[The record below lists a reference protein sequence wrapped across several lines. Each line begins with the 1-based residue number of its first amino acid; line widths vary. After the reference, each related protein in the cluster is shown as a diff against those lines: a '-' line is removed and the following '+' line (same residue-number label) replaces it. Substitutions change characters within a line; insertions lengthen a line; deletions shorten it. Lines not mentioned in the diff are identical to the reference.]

1 MICHKELNANKASG
15 LDGIT
20 KTEYE
25 LNLQENIA
33 ELARKLQNMSYIP
46 SPAKRIYIPKA
57 NGKMRGLVIANYED
71 KIVQLALKKTIEQI
85 YETKFTSDMFGFRPN
100 RGCHDA
106 LKSLNRN
113 IENGKVSYVVDAD
126 IKGYFDHINHEWL
139 IKCVEQHIK
148 DSRIIRMIKRFLKAG
163 IIENTVKLQ
172 TTEGTPQ
179 GSILSPVLANIY
191 IVLCNCLMV

>member
-1 MICHKELNANKASG
+1 MNSTMVETKLARIAQISKEKPKEVFTSLYHLINEELLMICHKELNANKASG

-46 SPAKRIYIPKA
+46 PPVKRKYIPKA
-57 NGKMRGLVIANYED
+57 NGKMRGLAIANYED
-71 KIVQLALKKTIEQI
+71 KIVQLALKKIIEPI
-85 YETKFTSDMFGFRPN
+85 YEPKFTSDMFGFRSN

-126 IKGYFDHINHEWL
+126 IKAYVG
-139 IKCVEQHIK
+139 
-148 DSRIIRMIKRFLKAG
+148 
-163 IIENTVKLQ
+163 
-172 TTEGTPQ
+172 
-179 GSILSPVLANIY
+179 
-191 IVLCNCLMV
+191 